1 MNRVKNWDLWN
12 IMNDTSYIL
21 HRWDLEI
28 NAHDYEIRSLTIAK
42 VCFEY
47 SDCRANVFLKTEM
60 YILFI
65 RVQKLVMFYCKFKVK
80 QVSAVFITRLM
91 KIQRDHKTIYDLVS
105 HPTVERKAD
114 AALLRFVFAF
124 SAEPIYLI
132 TYNDA
137 MRLRCTFRFRRQQR
151 MHATSPT
158 LYVWCESV

>member
-1 MNRVKNWDLWN
+1 
-12 IMNDTSYIL
+12 
-21 HRWDLEI
+21 
-28 NAHDYEIRSLTIAK
+28 
-42 VCFEY
+42 
-47 SDCRANVFLKTEM
+47 M

-105 HPTVERKAD
+105 RPTVERKAD

-158 LYVWCESV
+158 LYVWCESVQCILKRDRLRNTSGIDNMVTVDFDCSKNNRAINARVNFLACLFRNITHVHICTTLR